1 MLTRL
6 QMKAGMLLV
15 GGDGNA
21 ETNEDAKKLID
32 TIYDFFFTGWVRVLI
47 LTGLGLFLVIKG
59 VMLGIGIVQAAD
71 DQQQRKEKI
80 NALKYMVIGV
90 VLVIVLY
97 LGAGAIIDMI
107 ADSTNTK

>member
-6 QMKAGMLLV
+6 QMKAGMMLV
-15 GGDGNA
+15 GGNGNT
-21 ETNEDAKKLID
+21 EKNEDAETLIN

-59 VMLGIGIVQAAD
+59 VMLGVGIVQAAD

-97 LGAGAIIDMI
+97 LGAGAIINMI
-107 ADSTNTK
+107 ANSAN

>member
-1 MLTRL
+1 MLTKL

-15 GGDGNA
+15 GGDTGNTKENENA
-21 ETNEDAKKLID
+21 EKLID

-59 VMLGIGIVQAAD
+59 VMLGMGIVQAAD

-97 LGAGAIIDMI
+97 LGAGAIINMI
-107 ADSTNTK
+107 AGAAD

>member
-1 MLTRL
+1 MLTKL
-6 QMKAGMLLV
+6 QMKAGMMLAV
-15 GGDGNA
+15 SGTGEKTDEKQA
-21 ETNEDAKKLID
+21 EDLIN
-32 TIYDFFFTGWVRVLI
+32 TIYDFFFSGWVRVLI

-59 VMLGIGIVQAAD
+59 VMLGVGIVQAAD

-97 LGAGAIIDMI
+97 LGAGAIINMI
-107 ADSTNTK
+107 ANSAN